1 MNAGKPKKQN
11 KSKPQGSSAAN
22 KAGVNKAGAPQPSQ
36 SAGAGAPAKSGKV
49 ASAKNATPT
58 TKAAGN
64 AGSAGN
70 SSPNST
76 TAPAHK
82 VGFMD
87 ALRSSATTVNPEE
100 RAVTHINPMSALKL
114 GFMVNLC
121 FLVVLLVASLLLYI
135 VLGIAGVWGNLNSLL
150 GDLTGTGSFGILE
163 YLGVVLAFGLVE
175 LVVFTLLAPLL
186 AMIYNLSAQIIG
198 GLRVTVDH

>member
-1 MNAGKPKKQN
+1 
-11 KSKPQGSSAAN
+11 
-22 KAGVNKAGAPQPSQ
+22 
-36 SAGAGAPAKSGKV
+36 
-49 ASAKNATPT
+49 
-58 TKAAGN
+58 
-64 AGSAGN
+64 
-70 SSPNST
+70 
-76 TAPAHK
+76 
-82 VGFMD
+82 MD

-175 LVVFTLLAPLL
+175 LVVFTLLAPVL